1 MRVRR
6 DRAQRRS
13 LRALSR
19 RVSPCHNLG
28 QVLASGRLSGSL
40 GPRMHC
46 LNKVQGTKAPHAC
59 CSYMGNRLYD
69 ARSSLHRVAVPPF
82 ERFWAFA
89 LIAARI

>member
-19 RVSPCHNLG
+19 RVSPCHNLR
-28 QVLASGRLSGSL
+28 QVLLSGRLSGSL
-40 GPRMHC
+40 GSRMHC
-46 LNKVQGTKAPHAC
+46 LIQGQETKTPHAC

-82 ERFWAFA
+82 EHFWAFI
-89 LIAARI
+89 LIATHI